1 MKAKSI
7 EKVLVTG
14 GAGFIG
20 SYTVDLLV
28 EKGYEVRVLDNFEP
42 QVHFNKKPNYLN
54 QRAEYFFGSITK
66 KEDWFKALNNVDA
79 VVHLAAMVGVGQSM
93 YQPVRYLTTN
103 SIGTANMYEV
113 LLEKPEIRKSIRK
126 IVVASS
132 KSIYGEGAYIC
143 KVHGVVYPELRKRE
157 QLEKKDWEVHCP
169 LCNEYVK
176 PVGITEEKP
185 VQNLSTYALSK
196 YDTERIAVNFGFALK
211 IPTVAFRYFNVYGP
225 RQSLNN
231 PYTGVV
237 AIFSSRIKNKN
248 PPIIFED
255 GNQLRDFIYVEDIA
269 RANLLA
275 LESDKE
281 GVYNVGTGKATSILE
296 VAKTLIEFFDSKV
309 EPKIT
314 REFRVGDNRHDFA
327 DISKIKRELKFEPRY
342 SLKQGLKKFVEWGET
357 QEAIDMF
364 EKAEEE
370 RRKYLT

>member
-1 MKAKSI
+1 M
-7 EKVLVTG
+7 KVLVTG

-20 SYTVDLLV
+20 SHTVDLLV
-28 EKGYEVRVLDNFEP
+28 EKGYKVRVFDNLEP

-54 QRAEYFFGSITK
+54 QKADYFFGDVTK
-66 KEDWFKALNNVDA
+66 KEDWLKALNNVDA

-93 YQPVRYLTTN
+93 YQPVRYLNVN

-113 LLEKPEIRKSIRK
+113 LLEKPEIRKNIK
-126 IVVASS
+126 KVIVASS
-132 KSIYGEGAYIC
+132 KSIYGEGAYVC

-169 LCNEYVK
+169 FCNEYVK
-176 PVGITEEKP
+176 PVGITEQKP
-185 VQNLSTYALSK
+185 VQNLSVYALSK

-237 AIFSSRIKNKN
+237 AIFSSRIKNNN

-255 GNQLRDFIYVEDIA
+255 GKQLRDFIYVEDVA
-269 RANLLA
+269 RANILA
-275 LESDKE
+275 LESEKE

-296 VAKTLIEFFDSKV
+296 VAKTLIELFDSKV

-314 REFRVGDNRHDFA
+314 EEFRVGDNRHDFS
-327 DISKIKRELKFEPRY
+327 DISKIRRELKFEPRY
-342 SLKQGLKKFVEWGET
+342 SLKQGLEKFVEWGET

>member
-1 MKAKSI
+1 M
-7 EKVLVTG
+7 KVLVTG
-14 GAGFIG
+14 GVGFIG

-28 EKGYEVRVLDNFEP
+28 EKGYEVRVLDNLEP

-132 KSIYGEGAYIC
+132 KSIYGEGAYVC

-296 VAKTLIEFFDSKV
+296 VAKTLIELFDSKV

-314 REFRVGDNRHDFA
+314 GEFRVGDNRHDFA
-327 DISKIKRELKFEPRY
+327 DISKIKGELKFEPRY